1 MAQRNVEWYSVH
13 TNCVALREM
22 AQRNVEWYSVH
33 ANSVALRKMGRR
45 NVKWYSVH
53 TSLQNIR
60 HSGWTFNWLALHEI
74 FRIVELAWGVTWRL
88 SRRNHQKYKPQMEQR
103 SAGGHDVIECEDCRE
118 TITSCSCCVEES
130 LLRLAVKQS
139 QFGKFL
145 LFFFLGIFWDIL
157 GYFLVLLYVWK
168 RSKTFSRISRV

>member
-1 MAQRNVEWYSVH
+1 
-13 TNCVALREM
+13 M

-33 ANSVALRKMGRR
+33 ANSVALREMGRR
-45 NVKWYSVH
+45 NVEWYSVH

-60 HSGWTFNWLALHEI
+60 RSGWTFNWLALHEI
-74 FRIVELAWGVTWRL
+74 LRIVELAWGVTRRL

-145 LFFFLGIFWDIL
+145 LFFFPRRYCIYSLSFMKALIKHMVFAKATFFFGVAFI
-157 GYFLVLLYVWK
+157 VWH
-168 RSKTFSRISRV
+168 TN